1 MNSGNKHNR
10 SVIVALTLAL
20 ALTAGSGAVEAAGK
34 RAPTGSGGGGSIQSF
49 IDWCLGNGKG
59 KTFSGGQFI
68 CCLYGN
74 EEYKLRSGRM
84 VQCVECNNVGREYT
98 NCTAVKRN
106 AVGKKVNQSTGVF
119 APPARKKRP
128 LRPGTKKQGGGVL
141 LAPSN

>member
-68 CCLYGN
+68 CACMETKNTNFVPGEWSSALNATMLDGN
-74 EEYKLRSGRM
+74 IPI
-84 VQCVECNNVGREYT
+84 
-98 NCTAVKRN
+98 A
-106 AVGKKVNQSTGVF
+106 
-119 APPARKKRP
+119 
-128 LRPGTKKQGGGVL
+128 L
-141 LAPSN
+141 L